1 MDNTDCPLVIEIK
14 TSPQSEVQ
22 MPIDE
27 DDELDFFQPEYDDS
41 YDEMTNSNTQKLIS
55 PYQEYAFTEE
65 VLHEVANQSLDFFLP
80 HEMWSYIERAFAY
93 YWDEEVGFGNDVY
106 FDSAC
111 QSIQK
116 HLNSVGV
123 LYPYDKLGI
132 IIEILFDFIGQI
144 PGVYLDESDIVIPK
158 QRKENHDDSTY

>member
-1 MDNTDCPLVIEIK
+1 MTAAVGRFGNIEIELSNLYRMK
-14 TSPQSEVQ
+14 TYSKE
-22 MPIDE
+22 
-27 DDELDFFQPEYDDS
+27 
-41 YDEMTNSNTQKLIS
+41 LIS
-55 PYQEYAFTEE
+55 PLIEDAFSEP
-65 VLHEVANQSLDFFLP
+65 VLHRVVLSNIDFELP
-80 HEMWSYIERAFAY
+80 DEIWYEINEGFSF

-132 IIEILFDFIGQI
+132 ILEILFDFIGQI

-158 QRKENHDDSTY
+158 QRKENHDESIY

>member
-1 MDNTDCPLVIEIK
+1 MKVYSKE
-14 TSPQSEVQ
+14 
-22 MPIDE
+22 
-27 DDELDFFQPEYDDS
+27 
-41 YDEMTNSNTQKLIS
+41 LIS
-55 PYQEYAFTEE
+55 PLIEDAFSEPVSHRV
-65 VLHEVANQSLDFFLP
+65 VLSNIDFELP
-80 HEMWSYIERAFAY
+80 DEIWYEINEDFSF
-93 YWDEEVGFGNDVY
+93 YWNEEVGFGNDVY

-132 IIEILFDFIGQI
+132 ILEILFDFIGQI

-158 QRKENHDDSTY
+158 QRKENNDESKY

>member
-1 MDNTDCPLVIEIK
+1 MK
-14 TSPQSEVQ
+14 TYSKE
-22 MPIDE
+22 
-27 DDELDFFQPEYDDS
+27 
-41 YDEMTNSNTQKLIS
+41 LIS
-55 PYQEYAFTEE
+55 PLIEDAFSEP
-65 VLHEVANQSLDFFLP
+65 VLHRVVLSNIDFELP
-80 HEMWSYIERAFAY
+80 DEIWYEINEGFSF

-132 IIEILFDFIGQI
+132 ILEILFDFIGQI
-144 PGVYLDESDIVIPK
+144 PGVYLDESDVVIPK
-158 QRKENHDDSTY
+158 QRKENYDD

>member
-1 MDNTDCPLVIEIK
+1 MTVAVGRFGKIEIGLSNLYRMK
-14 TSPQSEVQ
+14 
-22 MPIDE
+22 
-27 DDELDFFQPEYDDS
+27 EYS
-41 YDEMTNSNTQKLIS
+41 KELIS
-55 PYQEYAFTEE
+55 PLIEDAFSEP
-65 VLHEVANQSLDFFLP
+65 VLHRVVLSKIDFELP
-80 HEMWSYIERAFAY
+80 DEIWYEINEGFSF

-116 HLNSVGV
+116 HLNSIGI

-132 IIEILFDFIGQI
+132 ILEILFDFIGQT

-158 QRKENHDDSTY
+158 QRKENHDDSIY

>member
-1 MDNTDCPLVIEIK
+1 MTVVAGGFGNIEIELSILYRMK
-14 TSPQSEVQ
+14 TYSKE
-22 MPIDE
+22 
-27 DDELDFFQPEYDDS
+27 
-41 YDEMTNSNTQKLIS
+41 LIS
-55 PYQEYAFTEE
+55 PLIEDAFSEP
-65 VLHEVANQSLDFFLP
+65 VLHRVVLSNIDFELP
-80 HEMWSYIERAFAY
+80 DEIWYEINEGFSF

-132 IIEILFDFIGQI
+132 ILEILFDFIGQI

-158 QRKENHDDSTY
+158 QRKENHDESIY

>member
-1 MDNTDCPLVIEIK
+1 VTVVAGGFGNIEIELSILYRMK
-14 TSPQSEVQ
+14 TYSKE
-22 MPIDE
+22 
-27 DDELDFFQPEYDDS
+27 
-41 YDEMTNSNTQKLIS
+41 LIS
-55 PYQEYAFTEE
+55 PLIEDAFSEP
-65 VLHEVANQSLDFFLP
+65 VLHRVVLSNIDFELP
-80 HEMWSYIERAFAY
+80 DEIWYEINEGFSF

-132 IIEILFDFIGQI
+132 ILEILFDFIGQI

-158 QRKENHDDSTY
+158 QRKENHDESIY